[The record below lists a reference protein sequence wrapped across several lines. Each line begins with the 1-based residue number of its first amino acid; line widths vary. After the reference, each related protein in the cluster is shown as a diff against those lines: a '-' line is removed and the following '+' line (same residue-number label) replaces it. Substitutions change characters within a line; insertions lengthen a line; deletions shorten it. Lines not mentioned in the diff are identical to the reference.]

1 MEVFFRLVWE
11 GNSFRNPLR
20 SKTARLLDL
29 EEKMV
34 FRFIM
39 TVLKGFEASFSV
51 FSIGSG
57 VKSQN
62 DSTSKGR
69 LIFFRRGFPG
79 LKKT

>member
-1 MEVFFRLVWE
+1 
-11 GNSFRNPLR
+11 
-20 SKTARLLDL
+20 
-29 EEKMV
+29 MV

-51 FSIGSG
+51 FSIGSR

-62 DSTSKGR
+62 DSTSKGK
-69 LIFFRRGFPG
+69 LIFFRRGFAG